1 MLGGAGGR
9 TVTQGE
15 TVLELFCGQQ
25 LHADLVVEAIA
36 QGKGEAGIVINVGTY
51 DGAITQQWAE
61 VKITV
66 ITLGLDLGDAEAGKE
81 VARAVGQGLGAGGKG
96 GGGQAGGQQGGEVLA
111 HGAAP

>member
-66 ITLGLDLGDAEAGKE
+66 ITLGRHLSHAQASKE
-81 VARAVGQGLGAGGKG
+81 VAGAVGQGLSAGGEG
-96 GGGQAGGQQGGEVLA
+96 GGGQQGGEVLA